1 MDKETFAAER
11 VAELRQNI
19 DFSDIP
25 EINTFTPPRY
35 PEYFKQLAGNLN
47 DFRECHIA

>member
-25 EINTFTPPRY
+25 EIKTFTPWY

>member
-25 EINTFTPPRY
+25 EIKTPPHRY

-47 DFRECHIA
+47 DFRECHIT